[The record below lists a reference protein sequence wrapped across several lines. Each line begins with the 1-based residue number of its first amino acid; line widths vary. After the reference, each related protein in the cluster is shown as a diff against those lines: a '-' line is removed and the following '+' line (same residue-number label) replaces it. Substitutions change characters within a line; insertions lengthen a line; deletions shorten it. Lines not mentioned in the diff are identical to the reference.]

1 MMDLDNLMEV
11 AQTLDKK
18 EKKKRR
24 KPEKN
29 CPECN
34 TANHARSSN
43 CKECDYEF
51 YVRKNVKQELLAA
64 NWRDLKP
71 GDVIKVI
78 SGTGP
83 YYLSKDKP
91 GERIMM
97 GQKGKFEVMEVHD
110 AGPRQCGIYAYQLY
124 GRASKSHYREWIYM
138 GESYYNED
146 VSIHKEAHR
155 IKVLKSCQAT

>member
-1 MMDLDNLMEV
+1 MDLNNLMEV

-18 EKKKRR
+18 KKKKRG
-24 KPEKN
+24 KPEKK

-51 YVRKNVKQELLAA
+51 YVRKNRKQELLAI

-78 SGTGP
+78 SGSGP

-91 GERIMM
+91 GEKIMM
-97 GQKGKFEVMEVHD
+97 GQKGKFEVIEVRNG
-110 AGPRQCGIYAYQLY
+110 GPKCCGINAHQLY
-124 GRASKSHYREWIYM
+124 GRSGKSNYREWIYM
-138 GESYYNED
+138 GESYYKED
-146 VSIHKEAHR
+146 VSIHKEPHR